1 MDNKLRKEIV
11 LEVKKRMKETFVEFC
26 DFQPGEFET
35 KQDEYIEIVCKE
47 KGFELSD
54 FYNADGRYLS
64 KLLDIIS

>member
-11 LEVKKRMKETFVEFC
+11 LEVKKRMNETFADLC
-26 DFQPGEFET
+26 DLHPGEFEAN
-35 KQDEYIEIVCKE
+35 QDEYIEIVCKE